1 MSTTHR
7 RTISLTLFAALL
19 SAWLIPMAHALDTT
33 VQPSGLVEVAV
44 PATAGATQLW
54 VDIEADDLTPEQA
67 VLRHDGDDVPLTAG
81 PFGLTGRLTVDGAA
95 LTLDVGLR
103 TAASA
108 TFAITLADA
117 AGRIL
122 HSDAATIEFTAL
134 DEDSGSTWPPGPP
147 SGTPPYGPPGMPPVG
162 PPENPGPPGGD
173 RVGPPG
179 RAPGGPP
186 GRPFDDAA
194 PLLLDE
200 NRAV

>member
-122 HSDAATIEFTAL
+122 HSDAATVEFTSL
-134 DEDSGSTWPPGPP
+134 DEDSEPTWPPGEPCRP
-147 SGTPPYGPPGMPPVG
+147 GKPPYGPPDKSGKPPYG
-162 PPENPGPPGGD
+162 PPDHRGKPCKPGKPPHG
-173 RVGPPG
+173 
-179 RAPGGPP
+179 APGKPGKPHYGPL
-186 GRPFDDAA
+186 GQ
-194 PLLLDE
+194 
-200 NRAV
+200 NRQV

>member
-54 VDIEADDLTPEQA
+54 VNIEADDLTPERA

-122 HSDAATIEFTAL
+122 HSDAAVIEFTAL
-134 DEDSGSTWPPGPP
+134 DEDSGATWPPGPA
-147 SGTPPYGPPGMPPVG
+147 
-162 PPENPGPPGGD
+162 
-173 RVGPPG
+173 R
-179 RAPGGPP
+179 
-186 GRPFDDAA
+186 
-194 PLLLDE
+194 
-200 NRAV
+200 